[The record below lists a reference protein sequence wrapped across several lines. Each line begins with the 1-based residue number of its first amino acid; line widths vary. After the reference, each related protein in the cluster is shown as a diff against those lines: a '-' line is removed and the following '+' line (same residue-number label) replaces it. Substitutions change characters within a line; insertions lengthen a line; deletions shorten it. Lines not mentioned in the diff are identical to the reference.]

1 MLDLRQT
8 QEYANF
14 LKKEGWIVE
23 RIEGTNYFIRKLP
36 LVGHV
41 LKIQRAEV
49 IDFDTINKLC
59 RKYGVFQTIIE
70 PLDNSQQAE
79 LADHGFKLGRST
91 YLPSKT
97 LQIDLTKNSAAI
109 YKDLQRNIRTGIKRG
124 EGLSAKEYSTSS
136 EIKTFREEWKN
147 IIKNKRYVPTLATL
161 LNLRKSFPHNKSLL
175 LASHNMSGRIIGGVI
190 FTISSHD
197 RSNCIIYYM
206 YGFTSKEGRSSLVH
220 ASLLYQGI
228 LWGKKMGCKVF
239 DFEGI
244 YDSRFP
250 NKSWLGFSR
259 FKKSF
264 GGYEVDYPG
273 CYVKFRMPWS

>member
-41 LKIQRAEV
+41 LKIQRPEV

-59 RKYGVFQTIIE
+59 RKHGVFQIILE
-70 PLDNSQQAE
+70 PFDSSQQTE
-79 LADHGFKLGRST
+79 LANHGFRLDRST

-97 LQIDLTKNSAAI
+97 LQIDLTKSSKDI
-109 YKDLQRNIRTGIKRG
+109 YKDLERNIRTGIKRG
-124 EGLSAKEYSTSS
+124 EGLKTKEYSIPS
-136 EIKTFREEWKN
+136 EIKTFREEWKK
-147 IIKNKRYVPTLATL
+147 IIKNKRYVPSLETL
-161 LNLRKSFPHNKSLL
+161 LNLRKSFPDKKSLF
-175 LASHNMSGRIIGGVI
+175 LASHNIYGRIIGGVI

-197 RSNCIIYYM
+197 RSNCITYYM

-228 LWGKKMGCKVF
+228 LWGKRMGCKVF

-264 GGYEVDYPG
+264 GGYEVLYPG
-273 CYVKFRMPWS
+273 CYTKFRFPF